1 MANAAKAR
9 SSAPGP
15 LRGLTAISGR
25 LRKLC
30 SPVGIAVLVLAAV
43 AVAVSSG
50 GGDSAA
56 ASKPIVVG
64 GVYSAAENAGA
75 NVGAEAAFKSF
86 NDAGGLQGRKITYVG
101 TENDSS
107 DPTTDIAATKT
118 LINQGVMAIVP
129 VVTFGW
135 SSAAVAAAAHVPYFG
150 YSVTAAWDRSANGFS
165 YIGTNSATGSPKVLN
180 TAAIDCQVVP
190 GGCKGKAVS
199 FVTLNAASS
208 IQIAQITA
216 HQFQQLGAKVV
227 SVSNAVPT
235 PPAVVSDYSPYA
247 NALLDSNKGKAPDII
262 FTAETTQD
270 DSGLWTQLK
279 QLGYKGTF
287 FNYELYNAAS
297 VAVATGSYT
306 QQAGQFLYTSSA
318 PQAVAMRKAIT
329 AFDPSFD
336 QHTAAWTSVENGY
349 LSAEMFISAIKR
361 VGPSVTG
368 TSLIAILNKGWTWA
382 GIPNLAGSVQFPQS
396 HQSSAGCLTVLSSDG
411 KAFHT
416 SVPLVCNQLVANPLY
431 QPGASG

>member
-1 MANAAKAR
+1 MAKAKAR
-9 SSAPGP
+9 SSIPGP
-15 LRGLTAISGR
+15 LTDLTTTTGHF
-25 LRKLC
+25 RKLWR
-30 SPVGIAVLVLAAV
+30 SVGLVALALPPVAA
-43 AVAVSSG
+43 AVSSG
-50 GGDSAA
+50 GGATAA
-56 ASKPIVVG
+56 ANKPIVVG
-64 GVYSAAENAGA
+64 GVYDAAENAGA
-75 NVGAEAAFKSF
+75 NIGAEAAFKAF
-86 NDAGGLQGRKITYVG
+86 NDAGGLQGRTIKYVG

-180 TAAIDCQVVP
+180 TAAVDCEVVP
-190 GGCKGKAVS
+190 GGCKGKTVS
-199 FVTLNAASS
+199 FLTLNAASS
-208 IQIAQITA
+208 VQIAQITA
-216 HQFQQLGAKVV
+216 HQFEQLGAKVV
-227 SVSNAVPT
+227 SASNAVPT

-247 NALLDSNKGKAPDII
+247 NALLSSNKGKAPDII

-297 VAVATGSYT
+297 LAVAKGSYT

-329 AFDPSFD
+329 AFDPSFK

-349 LSAEMFISAIKR
+349 LSAEMFIAAIKR

-368 TSLIAILNKGWTWA
+368 SSLIATLNSGWTWA

-396 HQSSAGCLTVLSSDG
+396 HQSSAGCLTVLSSNG
-411 KAFHT
+411 KTFHT

-431 QPGASG
+431 QPGSNG